1 MSRIGRLPIA
11 IPQGVEVKIEGNTIS
26 VKGPLDIWNQS
37 FSWRLASSW
46 KMAT

>member
-11 IPQGVEVKIEGNTIS
+11 IPQGVEVKLKEIRSLSKVRSDN
-26 VKGPLDIWNQS
+26 WNRP
-37 FSWRLASSW
+37 FLLRLASNW